1 MNELEKIGR
10 LRNMQ
15 YTLGLGWNP
24 RIRISGMRA
33 SAFLTSRRLVGEVMS
48 QRGVMI
54 GSARRVGVDVDGR
67 RGEPVHIVKKGMVS
81 LDGKG
86 VSSTDV

>member
-10 LRNMQ
+10 LWDIQ

-33 SAFLTSRRLVGEVMS
+33 LASLTSPRLVGEVMS
-48 QRGVMI
+48 
-54 GSARRVGVDVDGR
+54 
-67 RGEPVHIVKKGMVS
+67 
-81 LDGKG
+81 
-86 VSSTDV
+86 

>member
-1 MNELEKIGR
+1 MVV
-10 LRNMQ
+10 
-15 YTLGLGWNP
+15 P
-24 RIRISGMRA
+24 
-33 SAFLTSRRLVGEVMS
+33 
-48 QRGVMI
+48 
-54 GSARRVGVDVDGR
+54 ARRVGVDVHGR